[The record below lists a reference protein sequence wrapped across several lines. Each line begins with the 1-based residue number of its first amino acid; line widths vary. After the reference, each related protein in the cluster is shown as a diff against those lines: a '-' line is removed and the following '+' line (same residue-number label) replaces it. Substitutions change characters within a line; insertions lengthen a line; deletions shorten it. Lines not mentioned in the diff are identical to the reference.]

1 MASEQRESDWY
12 IVLTQPQQEITTVW
26 RLHELGL
33 ELYTPI
39 IRERRP
45 TQKRDRNGQKICVL
59 RPKPMF
65 PGYGFV
71 RVTGASIAEVE
82 ATRGVSRI
90 FRELNTGEP
99 YFLSHA
105 AVMAVF
111 AKQHTE
117 HQAFM
122 QSKGGRVS
130 VWKPG
135 DQVRVDEGSV
145 YSGFVAEIEKMVGKD
160 RVSVLLGMA
169 KIRHTLPADM
179 VVAA

>member
-26 RLHELGL
+26 RMHELGL

-39 IRERRP
+39 IRERRS
-45 TQKRDRNGQKICVL
+45 TSKKDRFGRKIVVL
-59 RPKPMF
+59 KPRPMF

-71 RVTGASIAEVE
+71 RVTGASISAVE
-82 ATRGVSRI
+82 ATRGVSRVY
-90 FRELNTGEP
+90 REPITGAP
-99 YFLSHA
+99 YVLPHA

-111 AKQHTE
+111 AKQYAE
-117 HQAFM
+117 HQLFM
-122 QSKGGRVS
+122 QAKGGRVS
-130 VWKPG
+130 AWKPG

>member
-1 MASEQRESDWY
+1 MASEQQNSDWY
-12 IVLTQPQQEITTVW
+12 IVLTQPQQEINAVW

-45 TQKRDRNGQKICVL
+45 THKRDKNGQKICVL

-71 RVTGASIAEVE
+71 RIMGASISEVE
-82 ATRGVSRI
+82 ATRGVTRVHRDPVTNAPSI
-90 FRELNTGEP
+90 LP
-99 YFLSHA
+99 HA

-111 AKQHTE
+111 AKQHAE
-117 HQAFM
+117 HQEFM
-122 QSKGGRVS
+122 RAKGGRVS
-130 VWKPG
+130 KWKPG
-135 DQVRVDEGSV
+135 DQVRIDEGSV
-145 YSGFVAEIEKMVGKD
+145 YSGLFAEIEKKIGKD
-160 RVSVLLGMA
+160 RVSVLLGA
-169 KIRHTLPADM
+169 ARIRHTLPADM

>member
-1 MASEQRESDWY
+1 MASEHQSDWY

-45 TQKRDRNGQKICVL
+45 TQKRDKNGQKICVL

-71 RVTGASIAEVE
+71 RVTGASISSVE
-82 ATRGVSRI
+82 ATRGVNKV
-90 FRELNTGEP
+90 FRDPITGAP
-99 YFLSHA
+99 YTLPHV

-111 AKQHTE
+111 AKQHAE
-117 HQAFM
+117 HQEFIRK
-122 QSKGGRVS
+122 KGGRVS
-130 VWKPG
+130 HFKPG
-135 DQVRVDEGSV
+135 DMVRIDEGSV
-145 YSGFVAEIEKMVGKD
+145 YSGLIAQIEKVDAKG
-160 RVSVLLGMA
+160 RYQILLGM
-169 KIRHTLPADM
+169 IRHTLPADM